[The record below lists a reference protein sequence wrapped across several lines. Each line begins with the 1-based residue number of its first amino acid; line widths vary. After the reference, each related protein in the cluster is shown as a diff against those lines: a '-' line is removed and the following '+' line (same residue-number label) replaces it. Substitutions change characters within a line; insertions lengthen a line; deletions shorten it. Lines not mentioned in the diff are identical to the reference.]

1 MIATVEAMC
10 RRLQNTYGFG
20 LPEIPGL
27 QRKGS
32 RVHQP
37 PPPMPAEP
45 SHPSSSLQDGGGI
58 GSEGRF
64 RLWQGGYLALPLA
77 CALLPQCGV
86 PGKLA
91 HP

>member
-1 MIATVEAMC
+1 MVLGCQKYLASNAKEAGC
-10 RRLQNTYGFG
+10 T
-20 LPEIPGL
+20 
-27 QRKGS
+27 S
-32 RVHQP
+32 P

>member
-1 MIATVEAMC
+1 MQEAAKY
-10 RRLQNTYGFG
+10 RWFGVARNTW
-20 LPEIPGL
+20 PPP
-27 QRKGS
+27 QRKQGAPA
-32 RVHQP
+32 P
-37 PPPMPAEP
+37 PAMPAEP

-86 PGKLA
+86 PGKLV
-91 HP
+91 HS